1 MSHAHVELYLLQ
13 GLYVPCPCGTL
24 FITGVICPM
33 PMLDFI
39 YYRGYM
45 SHAHV
50 ELYLLQGLYVP
61 CPCGTLFIAG
71 VIAFPRYWGYLIPPI
86 ELDLLKVTKF
96 QQALCLFFSWLW
108 LLKIFL
114 CFLDILFGLPWQK
127 TGISRYFIRNKQRTI
142 SFAVTIVLK
151 KYDQR

>member
-24 FITGVICPM
+24 FIAGAICPM
-33 PMLDFI
+33 PMWNFI

-61 CPCGTLFIAG
+61 CPCGTLFI
-71 VIAFPRYWGYLIPPI
+71 
-86 ELDLLKVTKF
+86 
-96 QQALCLFFSWLW
+96 
-108 LLKIFL
+108 
-114 CFLDILFGLPWQK
+114 
-127 TGISRYFIRNKQRTI
+127 TGAICPMPC
-142 SFAVTIVLK
+142 
-151 KYDQR
+151 

>member
-1 MSHAHVELYLLQ
+1 MSSNLILAKFHHWFLYCAFLSYFFLSNC
-13 GLYVPCPCGTL
+13 VL
-24 FITGVICPM
+24 F
-33 PMLDFI
+33 
-39 YYRGYM
+39 
-45 SHAHV
+45 
-50 ELYLLQGLYVP
+50 EYLSTIWQW
-61 CPCGTLFIAG
+61 C
-71 VIAFPRYWGYLIPPI
+71 
-86 ELDLLKVTKF
+86 LKVYSDVMNFPQILRIPGPPHWTWSVESHQISTSF
-96 QQALCLFFSWLW
+96 VFVLFMRLW